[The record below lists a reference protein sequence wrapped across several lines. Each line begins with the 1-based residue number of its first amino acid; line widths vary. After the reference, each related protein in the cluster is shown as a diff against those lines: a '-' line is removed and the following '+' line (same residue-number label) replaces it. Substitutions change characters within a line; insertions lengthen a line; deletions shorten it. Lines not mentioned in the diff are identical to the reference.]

1 MAVQFL
7 LVLFLEAK
15 DDLNRAGVHRGFSGV
30 GTNNAGGI
38 LENVC
43 GDCLAVDGVFS
54 DTLLVAAHLRSGLKL
69 KYGMSV
75 WKFLDSQG

>member
-15 DDLNRAGVHRGFSGV
+15 DDLNRAGVHRGLSSF
-30 GTNNAGGI
+30 GTNDAGGV

-43 GDCLAVDGVFS
+43 SDGLAIDGVFGN
-54 DTLLVAAHLRSGLKL
+54 TFLVAAHLCGTLNTGTKM
-69 KYGMSV
+69 GI
-75 WKFLDSQG
+75 FLDARG